1 VKVHWVALGK
11 VLMLLKS
18 EGKEKTEF
26 LSCLTCG
33 LWMETLQPSC
43 NQDKCEPQ
51 SPNNED
57 AKNICVK

>member
-1 VKVHWVALGK
+1 MKVHWVAWGK
-11 VLMLLKS
+11 VPMLLKS

-26 LSCLTCG
+26 LSRLKCG
-33 LWMETLQPSC
+33 LWMETLQPFC

-51 SPNNED
+51 SPNNKD